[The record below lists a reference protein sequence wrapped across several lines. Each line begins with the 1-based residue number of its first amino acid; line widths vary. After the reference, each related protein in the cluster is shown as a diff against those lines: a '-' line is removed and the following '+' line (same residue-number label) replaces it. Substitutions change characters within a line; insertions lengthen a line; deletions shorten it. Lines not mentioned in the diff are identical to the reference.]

1 MSAIFDSKV
10 FNAEAFGIYVDRV
23 PNVKKSELAKSEAL
37 GSNENARKALSNQT
51 GSFYARVPYFGK
63 IDAST
68 SQNNDGAT
76 NINSTHTVTFDQGF
90 VVASRMDGWTE
101 RSFSKNITAGVNFMD
116 NVAQQ
121 IAEYKVEVKQNLIL
135 AILKGIFSMNYSD
148 TSTVRGQ
155 AAKEFVVGHTMD
167 TTNQEGVSPETLNK
181 AIQKACGDNKSKIKL
196 VIMDS
201 TVATDLENQKLL
213 SFMKYTD
220 AEGIQKDLTMAQ
232 WNGRTVLIDD
242 DMPSVNVDP
251 TYKKTTDSALVDG
264 KKYYTRSGSSS
275 AGYTYTEVSTPD
287 VSNIGS
293 YYEVDAEGYTTHTTY
308 FLGKGAIIVD
318 PSPDSVP
325 YEMYRDPKTNGG
337 EDTLYVRDRYICGVE
352 GISFELPST
361 AVVSVTNEEL
371 EDGGNWAVINNGTT
385 AIPTKAIAIAR
396 LISRG

>member
-10 FNAEAFGIYVDRV
+10 FNAEAFGKYIDRI
-23 PNVKKSELAKSEAL
+23 PNVKKSELAKSGAL
-37 GSNENARKALSNQT
+37 GSNENARNALSNQT
-51 GSFYARVPYFGK
+51 GSFYVRVPYFGK

-101 RSFSKNITAGVNFMD
+101 KSFAKNITAGVNFMD

-121 IAEYKVEVKQNLIL
+121 VAEYKVEVKQNLML
-135 AILKGIFSMNYSD
+135 AILKGIFSMDYSD
-148 TSTVRGQ
+148 TSTVRGR

-167 TTNQEGVSPETLNK
+167 TTNQEGVSPEILNK

-251 TYKKTTDSALVDG
+251 TYKKTADSALVEG
-264 KKYYTRSGSSS
+264 KKYYTRSGNSS
-275 AGYTYTEVSTPD
+275 ANYTYTEVSTPN

-293 YYEVDAEGYTTHTTY
+293 YYEVDAEGYTSHTTY
-308 FLGKGAIIVD
+308 FLGEGAIIVD

-352 GISFELPST
+352 GISFEVPQT
-361 AVVSVTNEEL
+361 AVVSVTNAEL

>member
-10 FNAEAFGIYVDRV
+10 FNAEAFGKYIDRI
-23 PNVKKSELAKSEAL
+23 PNVKKSELAKSGAL

-121 IAEYKVEVKQNLIL
+121 IAEYKVEVKQNLML
-135 AILKGIFSMNYSD
+135 AILKGIFSMDYSD
-148 TSTVRGQ
+148 TSTVRGR
-155 AAKEFVVGHTMD
+155 AAKEFVVEHTMD
-167 TTNQEGVSPETLNK
+167 TTNQEGVSPEILNK

-251 TYKKTTDSALVDG
+251 TYKKTADSALVDG
-264 KKYYTRSGSSS
+264 KKYYTRSGNSS

-287 VSNIGS
+287 VSNIDS
-293 YYEVDAEGYTTHTTY
+293 YYEVDAEGYTSHTTY

-352 GISFELPST
+352 GISFEVPET
-361 AVVSVTNEEL
+361 AVVSVTNAEL